1 MCWQN
6 LVHLVLSEEHYRQ
19 IELSISFFRYHQFL
33 QFHHKS
39 RSTWQDNIQA
49 AAIIALDKLD
59 LENPATNLITYSNL
73 IDPGTNEAE
82 YFIQLLPGQ
91 YYLAA
96 VGITVDPGLFAVKID
111 SFLSA
116 ETIPIF
122 IIDNDLRNL
131 TTPVNINYQEITN
144 VDREIVF

>member
-1 MCWQN
+1 M
-6 LVHLVLSEEHYRQ
+6 R
-19 IELSISFFRYHQFL
+19 IISILLIVCSL
-33 QFHHKS
+33 LLITCEIPVGLEPVSGVDGKITFHGN
-39 RSTWQDNIQA
+39 WQDDIKA
-49 AAIIALDKLD
+49 AAIIALDELD
-59 LENPATNLITYSNL
+59 LENPAANLVTYSNL

-116 ETIPIF
+116 ETIPII

-131 TTPVNINYQEITN
+131 TTRINIKSQEITV

>member
-1 MCWQN
+1 MR
-6 LVHLVLSEEHYRQ
+6 LV
-19 IELSISFFRYHQFL
+19 SILLIIGSLLFVTCEIPVGLEPVSGVEGKITFNGQ
-33 QFHHKS
+33 
-39 RSTWQDNIQA
+39 WQDDIKA

-59 LENPATNLITYSNL
+59 LENPATNLVTYSNL
-73 IDPGTNEAE
+73 VDSGTNEAE

-96 VGITVDPGLFAVKID
+96 VGITVNPGYFAVKID

-116 ETIPIF
+116 ETIPIV

-131 TTPVNINYQEITN
+131 TTPVNIKSQEIAVIN
-144 VDREIVF
+144 REIVF

>member
-1 MCWQN
+1 MRI
-6 LVHLVLSEEHYRQ
+6 Y
-19 IELSISFFRYHQFL
+19 SILLFISCILLITCEVPVGLEPVSGVQGKIT
-33 QFHHKS
+33 FHGE
-39 RSTWQDNIQA
+39 WQDDINA
-49 AAIIALDKLD
+49 AAIIALDELD
-59 LENPATNLITYSNL
+59 LENPAANLITYSNL
-73 IDPGTNEAE
+73 IDPGSDEAE
-82 YFIQLLPGQ
+82 YFIQLLPNQ

-116 ETIPIF
+116 ETIPII

-131 TTPVNINYQEITN
+131 TTPVNVISREITM

>member
-1 MCWQN
+1 MRFIAILLIICN
-6 LVHLVLSEEHYRQ
+6 LLFVTCEIPVGLEPVSGVEGKITFNGQ
-19 IELSISFFRYHQFL
+19 
-33 QFHHKS
+33 
-39 RSTWQDNIQA
+39 WQDDIKA

-59 LENPATNLITYSNL
+59 LENPATNLVTYSNL
-73 IDPGTNEAE
+73 VDSGTNEAE

-96 VGITVDPGLFAVKID
+96 VGITVDPGYFAVKID

-116 ETIPIF
+116 ETIPIV

-131 TTPVNINYQEITN
+131 TTLVTIKSQEITVIN
-144 VDREIVF
+144 REIVF

>member
-1 MCWQN
+1 MR
-6 LVHLVLSEEHYRQ
+6 L
-19 IELSISFFRYHQFL
+19 ISVSLIICSLLFVACEIPVGL
-33 QFHHKS
+33 EPVSGVEGKIIFHGM
-39 RSTWQDNIQA
+39 WQDEIKA
-49 AAIIALDKLD
+49 AAIIALDELD
-59 LENPATNLITYSNL
+59 LENPAANLVTYSNL

-116 ETIPIF
+116 ETIPII

-131 TTPVNINYQEITN
+131 TTPINIKFQEIAVVN
-144 VDREIVF
+144 REIVF

>member
-1 MCWQN
+1 PVGLEPVSGVEGKITFNGQ
-6 LVHLVLSEEHYRQ
+6 
-19 IELSISFFRYHQFL
+19 
-33 QFHHKS
+33 
-39 RSTWQDNIQA
+39 WQDDIKA

-59 LENPATNLITYSNL
+59 LENPATNLVTYSNL
-73 IDPGTNEAE
+73 IDSGTNEAE

-96 VGITVDPGLFAVKID
+96 VGITVDPGYFAVKID

-116 ETIPIF
+116 ETIPIV

-131 TTPVNINYQEITN
+131 TTPVNIKSQEIAVIN
-144 VDREIVF
+144 REIVF

>member
-1 MCWQN
+1 MR
-6 LVHLVLSEEHYRQ
+6 LTT
-19 IELSISFFRYHQFL
+19 FAFL
-33 QFHHKS
+33 IFLCS
-39 RSTWQDNIQA
+39 CESTTGLEPVSGVEGNIIFNGIWQDDIKA
-49 AAIIALDKLD
+49 AAIIALDELD
-59 LENPATNLITYSNL
+59 LENPAANLITYSNL
-73 IDPGTNEAE
+73 IDPGTDESE

-116 ETIPIF
+116 ETIPIV

-131 TTPVNINYQEITN
+131 TTPIIVKSQEITQVN
-144 VDREIVF
+144 REIVF

>member
-1 MCWQN
+1 MPVG
-6 LVHLVLSEEHYRQ
+6 LEPVSGVEGK
-19 IELSISFFRYHQFL
+19 IT
-33 QFHHKS
+33 FHGD
-39 RSTWQDNIQA
+39 WQDDIKKA
-49 AAIIALDKLD
+49 TIIALDSLD
-59 LENPATNLITYSNL
+59 FNNLASNLVTYSNL

-96 VGITVDPGLFAVKID
+96 VGITVDPGIFAVKID

-116 ETIPIF
+116 ETIPIVP
-122 IIDNDLRNL
+122 IDNDLRNL
-131 TTPVNINYQEITN
+131 ANQVIIKYQEITV

>member
-1 MCWQN
+1 MRIIPILLIVCS
-6 LVHLVLSEEHYRQ
+6 LLLITCEIPVGLEPVSGVEGK
-19 IELSISFFRYHQFL
+19 IT
-33 QFHHKS
+33 FHGN
-39 RSTWQDNIQA
+39 WQDDIKA
-49 AAIIALDKLD
+49 AAIIALDELD
-59 LENPATNLITYSNL
+59 LDNPAANLVTYSNL

-96 VGITVDPGLFAVKID
+96 VGITVDPGLFAVKLD

-116 ETIPIF
+116 ETIPII

-131 TTPVNINYQEITN
+131 TTPINIKSQEITV